1 VLGGINRKTLSPKRL
16 PDARFP
22 ELTCPNIGSIVPN
35 ANAYITVAELKAYWA
50 DRNAAIF
57 NPDFETQAAIIIATQ
72 YVDLNFDWRGELSN
86 DDQSLDWPRRGVID
100 DQGRAYDSDDMPK
113 HLKNAVAEYA
123 KRQLDSSLQ
132 PDVSVD
138 GTGNLLSISQTVFG
152 AVQEVKTFEAGT
164 GGYYGI
170 KRYPL
175 ADNYLKGLTI
185 GGVGGSFAKLR
196 RC

>member
-1 VLGGINRKTLSPKRL
+1 MAFIVE
-16 PDARFP
+16 D
-22 ELTCPNIGSIVPN
+22 GSIVPN

-72 YVDLNFDWRGELSN
+72 YVDLNFDWRGALSN

-100 DQGRAYDSDDMPK
+100 NQGRAYDSDDMPK
-113 HLKNAVAEYA
+113 QLKNAVAEYA
-123 KRQLDSSLQ
+123 KRQLDSPIQ
-132 PDVSVD
+132 PDVNPDVGGITMLREKVDVIEQEVQYAD
-138 GTGNLLSISQTVFG
+138 GTT
-152 AVQEVKTFEAGT
+152 
-164 GGYYGI
+164 GYYGI

-185 GGVGGSFAKLR
+185 GGAGGSFGQLR